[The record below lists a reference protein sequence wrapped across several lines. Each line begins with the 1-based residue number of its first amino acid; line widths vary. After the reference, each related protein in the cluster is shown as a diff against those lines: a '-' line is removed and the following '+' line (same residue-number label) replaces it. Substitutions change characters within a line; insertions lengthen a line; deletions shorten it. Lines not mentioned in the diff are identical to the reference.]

1 MDFYQIKTKTEK
13 RTLTIYPDFVVGRTK
28 DIMVRGKSFYA
39 VWDDKKGLWSTDE
52 FDVARLVDDELYS
65 EVEKQKNYDGAINV
79 RSMKSFSS
87 KAWLEFKKYLNAMA
101 DNSKQLDT
109 TVTFAN
115 TEVKKTDYI
124 SKRLNYDL
132 EEGRADAY
140 EELISTL
147 YDPDER
153 RKLEWAIGAII
164 SGEAKTIQ
172 KFIVL
177 YGEAGAG
184 KSTVL
189 NIIQGLFDGY
199 YTVFDAKSLTSSSN
213 AFSTEQFKS
222 NPLVAIQHDGDLSRI
237 EDNTKLNSIVSHE
250 EIIVNEKYKSGY
262 SMRMNCFLFMG
273 TNKPVK
279 ITDGKSGI
287 IRRLIDVRPSGRR
300 LEYDRYQE
308 LMSQIMFEYGK
319 IAKHCLDVYNSMGKS
334 YYSSYKPVDMM
345 YKTDPFFNFV
355 EENYIQFKQDDG
367 VSLKQAY
374 AMYKD
379 YCDYANADYKLQM
392 YKFREELKNYFKDFE
407 DTTRINGVY
416 VRSYYSGFLWKKFEK
431 FKAKVEEGSGPSL
444 VLDCTESIF
453 DTECADC
460 IAQYGNDDEK
470 PYKPWDEVKT
480 KLKSLNTSKLHY
492 VRVPENHIV
501 IDFDLKDDSGKKSL
515 EKNIEA
521 ATKFPPTYTETSKS
535 GNGLHLHY
543 IYDGDVSRLSRVYSD
558 GIEVKVFTG
567 KSSLRRKLIKCN
579 NLPIAHISSGL
590 PLKAAKGE
598 KVVDFKAVADEQE
611 LRNRIIKCLNK
622 EYENV
627 PSTASNVSLIKKM
640 LDDAYA
646 SGMHYDLTPMR
657 PTILYFAGQSTN
669 QANNCI
675 KMVGEMKFRSD
686 EPTEVKGEEVDE
698 SKLVFY
704 DVEVFPNLFLVNWK
718 VRGAKNVVRMINPT
732 PNEVEDLMRYNLVG
746 FNCRKYDNHIMYARM
761 MGYSNEQLYEL
772 SQRLISNDKKSINKN
787 CYFGEAYN
795 LSYTDILD
803 FASAGHKQSLKKFEI
818 ELGIHHQELGL
829 PWDKPVPEELWPK
842 VAEYCDNDV
851 IATEATFEYLK
862 ADWEA
867 RKALAKIA
875 GGNPNDTT
883 NSLTTKLIFG
893 PNRRPQPE
901 FVYTQLD
908 TIFPG
913 YEYDQIHKKST
924 YKGEEVGEGGY
935 VYAEP
940 GMYGNVALLDIAS
953 MHPHSI
959 IALNLFGDRYT
970 KVFKDLVDARIAIKH
985 RDTDT
990 LKIIFNGAFAEYADA
1005 DDETLSNLATALK
1018 TAINSVYGLTYSEY
1032 DVPFKDPRNIDNI
1045 VAKRGAL
1052 FMVNL
1057 KEEVQKRG
1065 FVVAHIKTDS
1075 IKIPDATPEI
1085 IQFVM
1090 DYGKKYGYTFEHEAT
1105 YEKMCLVNDAVY
1117 IAKYKD
1123 GKHAGEWTA
1132 TGKQF
1137 AVPYVNKILFT
1148 HEPIEFKDMCETKSV
1163 KTAIHI
1169 DMNEGL
1175 QEDEHNYIFIGK
1187 VGQFCPIV
1195 QGAGGG
1201 TLVVE
1206 RTGKDGTIKYDA
1218 VAGTKGYR
1226 WLESE
1231 TVKLLNKEN
1240 DIDRSY
1246 YDKLVNDAVDT
1257 ISAFG
1262 DFEWFVSDEP
1272 YQSPPFVGGKVK
1284 QKV

>member
-1 MDFYQIKTKTEK
+1 MDFYQIKTKVDK
-13 RTLTIYPDFVVGRTK
+13 KALIIYPDFFVGRTK
-28 DIMVRGKSFYA
+28 DIMIRGKSFYA
-39 VWDDKKGLWSTDE
+39 IWDEEAGLWSTDE
-52 FDVARLVDDELYS
+52 FDVARLVDKSLYS
-65 EVEKQKNYDGAINV
+65 YADQAGSSTGADV
-79 RSMKSFSS
+79 VVKSMKSFSS
-87 KAWLEFKKYLNAMA
+87 KSWKEFKDYVKNMS

-109 TVTFAN
+109 KVTFAN
-115 TEVKKTDYI
+115 TEVKKSDYI
-124 SKRLNYDL
+124 SKRLPYDL
-132 EEGRADAY
+132 EEGKPEAY

-147 YDPDER
+147 YNEDER

-164 SGEAKTIQ
+164 SGDAKTIQ

-189 NIIQGLFDGY
+189 NIIQGLFEGY
-199 YTVFDAKSLTSSSN
+199 YTVFDAKALTSNSN
-213 AFSTEQFKS
+213 AFSTEQFRT

-250 EIIVNEKYKSGY
+250 EIIINEKYKSGY
-262 SMRMNCFLFMG
+262 PSRMNCFLFMG

-287 IRRLIDVRPSGRR
+287 IRRLIDVRPSGRKVPV
-300 LEYDRYQE
+300 DRYNE
-308 LMSQIMFEYGK
+308 LISHIQFEYGK
-319 IAKHCLDVYNSMGKS
+319 IANHCLKVYKEMGKS
-334 YYSSYKPVDMM
+334 YYSTYKPVDMM
-345 YKTDPFFNFV
+345 YKTDPFYNFV
-355 EENYIQFKQDDG
+355 EENYIQFKKDDG

-374 AMYKD
+374 AMYKE

-392 YKFREELKNYFKDFE
+392 YKFREELKNYFKNFE
-407 DTTRINGVY
+407 DIARVDNVQ

-431 FKAKVEEGSGPSL
+431 FKDMNEKKEHSNKWL
-444 VLDCTESIF
+444 VLDSTESIL
-453 DTECADC
+453 DKECSNC
-460 IAQYGNDDEK
+460 FAQYANSEDK
-470 PYKPWDEVKT
+470 PVKT
-480 KLKSLNTSKLHY
+480 WDNVKTVLSDIDTKKVHY

-501 IDFDLKDDSGKKSL
+501 IDFDIKGDDGQKSL
-515 EKNIEA
+515 EKNIDEA
-521 ATKFPPTYTETSKS
+521 IKFPPTYAETSKS

-543 IYDGDVSRLSRVYSD
+543 IYDGDVSQLSRVYD
-558 GIEVKVFTG
+558 KNPNIEIKIFTG
-567 KSSLRRKLIKCN
+567 KSSLRRKLIACN
-579 NLPIAHISSGL
+579 TLAIAHIASGL
-590 PLKAAKGE
+590 PLREKKGASM
-598 KVVDFKAVADEQE
+598 VDKKAVADEKE
-611 LRNRIIKCLNK
+611 LMRRIKKCLNK
-622 EYENV
+622 EYEDV

-640 LDDAYA
+640 LDDAYE
-646 SGMHYDLTPMR
+646 SGMHYDLTTMR
-657 PTILYFAGQSTN
+657 PAILYFAGQSTH
-669 QANNCI
+669 QSEQCI
-675 KMVGEMKFRSD
+675 KLVNQMKFKSD
-686 EPTEVKGEEVDE
+686 EPSVVKSGDVDE

-718 VRGAKNVVRMINPT
+718 IRGSKNVIRMINPT
-732 PNEVEDLMRYNLVG
+732 PNEIEDLLKFNLVG
-746 FNCRKYDNHIMYARM
+746 FNCRRYDNHIMYARM
-761 MGYSNEQLYEL
+761 MGYTNEQLYTL
-772 SQRLISNDKKSINKN
+772 SQRIISTDKKDIDKKN
-787 CYFGEAYN
+787 CFFGQAYD
-795 LSYTDILD
+795 LSYTDVYD

-829 PWDKPVPEELWPK
+829 PWDQPVPEEMWPK

-851 IATEATFEYLK
+851 IATEATFDYLK

-875 GGNPNDTT
+875 GGTPNDTT

-893 PNRRPQPE
+893 NNKHPQDE
-901 FVYTQLD
+901 FIYTDLSEM
-908 TIFPG
+908 FPG
-913 YEYDQIHKKST
+913 YKFELGKST
-924 YKGEEVGEGGY
+924 YKDEEVGEGGY

-970 KVFKDLVDARIAIKH
+970 KIFQDLVNARLAVKH
-985 RDTDT
+985 KDKET

-1005 DDETLSNLATALK
+1005 DDETLNNLATALK
-1018 TAINSVYGLTYSEY
+1018 TAINSVYGLTDTKFEN
-1032 DVPFKDPRNIDNI
+1032 PFRDPRNIDNI

-1065 FVVAHIKTDS
+1065 FTVAHIKTDS

-1090 DYGKKYGYTFEHEAT
+1090 DYGKQYGYSFEHEAT
-1105 YEKMCLVNDAVY
+1105 YERMCLVNNAVY

-1132 TGKQF
+1132 TGTQF
-1137 AVPYVNKILFT
+1137 AVPYVFKTLFT
-1148 HEPIEFKDMCETKSV
+1148 HEEIIFSDMCETKSV

-1175 QEDEHNYIFIGK
+1175 GEGEHNYIFVGK
-1187 VGQFCPIV
+1187 VGSFCPV
-1195 QGAGGG
+1195 VSGGG
-1201 TLVVE
+1201 DLVAE
-1206 RTGKDGTIKYDA
+1206 RSGKDGETKYSA
-1218 VAGTKGYR
+1218 VTGTKGYK

-1231 TVKLLNKEN
+1231 TVKELKKEN
-1240 DIDRSY
+1240 DIDKSY
-1246 YDKLVNDAVDT
+1246 YNKLVDDAIDT
-1257 ISAFG
+1257 ISEFG
-1262 DFEWFVSDEP
+1262 DFEWFVSDKP
-1272 YQSPPFVGGKVK
+1272 YQSPPFVGAKIV
-1284 QKV
+1284 